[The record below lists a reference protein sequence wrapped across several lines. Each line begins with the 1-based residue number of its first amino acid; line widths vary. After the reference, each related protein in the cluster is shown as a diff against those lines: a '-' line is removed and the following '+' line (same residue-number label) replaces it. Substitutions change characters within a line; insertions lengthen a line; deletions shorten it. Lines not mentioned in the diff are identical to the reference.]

1 MSAETIPMFA
11 ELPVD
16 NPKKTDPEN
25 CLAHN
30 FRQRIDDLNLELV
43 DAQRETEI
51 PWSTLMDWYRGKR
64 KAQIADKR
72 LYKLARFLKTSVE
85 WLCFGVGEKEKVYE

>member
-1 MSAETIPMFA
+1 MSPETIPMFH
-11 ELPVD
+11 ELPID
-16 NPKKTDPEN
+16 NPKIPDPEN
-25 CLAHN
+25 CLAQN
-30 FRQRIDDLNLELV
+30 FRLRIDELNLEIA

-64 KAQIADKR
+64 KAQVADKR

-85 WLCFGVGEKEKVYE
+85 WLCFNVGEKEKNYE